1 MAGSGKARRTVCS
14 FRKSAITPARY
25 PYIIYEPSPVIQ
37 ALIILVLG
45 IEANCLCLSNF
56 SKDDIFPFFTII
68 LHNIKEPGWALCA
81 QL

>member
-37 ALIILVLG
+37 ALMIRVLG
-45 IEANCLCLSNF
+45 IGANCLCISNF
-56 SKDDIFPFFTII
+56 YRDNIFSFFAII
-68 LHNIKEPGWALCA
+68 LHSIKEPGWALFA
-81 QL
+81 